1 LDPLPLGSNISK
13 KVIQKANN
21 DPKTTIFE
29 LANRSTYG
37 NFKLRFIGKNSFGPE
52 LEDMC
57 SK

>member
-13 KVIQKANN
+13 KKFQIANN

-29 LANRSTYG
+29 LASRSTYG
-37 NFKLRFIGKNSFGPE
+37 NFKLRFLGKNSFRPK
-52 LEDMC
+52 LEDTS